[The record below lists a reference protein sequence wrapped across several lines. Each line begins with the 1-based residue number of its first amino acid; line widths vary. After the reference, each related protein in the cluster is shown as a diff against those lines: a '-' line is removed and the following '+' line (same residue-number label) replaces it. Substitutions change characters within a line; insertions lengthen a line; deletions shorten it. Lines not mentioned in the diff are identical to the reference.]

1 MKKIVL
7 ASLMM
12 LSAITGMAQGNLQ
25 LHYDFGRN
33 VYPDEQA
40 ERPKVTGT
48 FEQFS
53 ADGLGTW
60 FYFIDMDFYNDG
72 AAGAYVE
79 LSREFNI
86 GKKGFAAHIEYDGG
100 LCSKK
105 SFSARYQQAALLGA
119 AYNMHSA
126 DYKKTLSLQVMYK
139 QFFKGTYNH
148 AFPSC
153 QFTGVWST
161 TFAHDALTFA
171 GVFDFWRDEQAN
183 GHGKLVFISEP
194 QLWFN
199 LNSIKGL
206 KKCPIS
212 IGTEM
217 EFYSGFYSDNS
228 KMYWNPTIAV
238 KCKL

>member
-7 ASLMM
+7 ASFLM
-12 LSAITGMAQGNLQ
+12 LSAVAGMAQSNLQ

-53 ADGLGTW
+53 ADGLGSW

-79 LSREFNI
+79 LTREFSI

-105 SFSARYQQAALLGA
+105 SYSARYQQAALLGG
-119 AYNMHSA
+119 AYNGHS
-126 DYKKTLSLQVMYK
+126 KNFKTTYSLQVMYK
-139 QFFKGTYNH
+139 QFFKSATNG

-153 QFTGVWST
+153 QLTGIWST
-161 TFAHDALTFA
+161 TFANDALTFA

>member
-7 ASLMM
+7 ATCML
-12 LSAITGMAQGNLQ
+12 LSAIAGMAQGNLQ

-119 AYNMHSA
+119 VYNMHSA

-183 GHGKLVFISEP
+183 GMA
-194 QLWFN
+194 N
-199 LNSIKGL
+199 LCSSLSHSCGLTSTQSRDSRSAQSLSVPKWSSTAASILTTQRCTGIRQSL
-206 KKCPIS
+206 
-212 IGTEM
+212 
-217 EFYSGFYSDNS
+217 
-228 KMYWNPTIAV
+228 
-238 KCKL
+238 